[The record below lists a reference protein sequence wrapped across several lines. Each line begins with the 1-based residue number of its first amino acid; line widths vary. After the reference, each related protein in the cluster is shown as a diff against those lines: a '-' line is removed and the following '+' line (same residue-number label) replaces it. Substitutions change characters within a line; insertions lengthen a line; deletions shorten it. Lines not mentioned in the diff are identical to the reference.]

1 MRSIHLLNTMILS
14 FARPMKNVLLLALA
28 AVSLC
33 GCSIASKMFSSTPS
47 STEVP
52 VDSNGVVQTVQKSKL
67 FGVVPVY
74 RPDIQQG
81 NFVSKEMVA
90 QLKVGMTPEQVRFVL
105 GTPLL
110 TDLFHETR
118 WDYPFRIRTGDGEIT
133 SSRVVVFFKE
143 GRVSHFEGGDLPEEN
158 DYLLRIAAP
167 KNK

>member
-1 MRSIHLLNTMILS
+1 MILS
-14 FARPMKNVLLLALA
+14 FARPMKNVFLIALA
-28 AVSLC
+28 AVSLN
-33 GCSIASKMFSSTPS
+33 GCSTASKLFSSTPAS
-47 STEVP
+47 AEAP
-52 VDSNGVVQTVQKSKL
+52 VDGNGIVQTVQKSKL

-81 NFVSKEMVA
+81 NFISKEMVA

-110 TDLFHETR
+110 TDVLHETR
-118 WDYPFRIRTGDGEIT
+118 WDYPFRIRKGNGEVT

-143 GRVSHFEGGDLPEEN
+143 GRVSRFEGGDLPEEN

-167 KNK
+167 QNK

>member
-1 MRSIHLLNTMILS
+1 MR
-14 FARPMKNVLLLALA
+14 NVLLIALV
-28 AVSLC
+28 AVGLN
-33 GCSIASKMFSSTPS
+33 GCSTASKLFSSKPS
-47 STEVP
+47 STEGQ
-52 VDSNGVVQTVQKSKL
+52 VDSNGVAQTVQKSKL
-67 FGVVPVY
+67 FGVVPIY

-81 NFVSKEMVA
+81 NFISKEMVA

-118 WDYPFRIRTGDGEIT
+118 WDYLFRIRKGDGEIT

-143 GRVSHFEGGDLPEEN
+143 GRVSQFEGGDLPEEN